1 MINQIKT
8 SISEEYQ
15 NLSFDLF
22 NWDDVIENSSNVPVF
37 YLKSSVD
44 YYESYFEGQNLS
56 FVLKESDKPIG
67 IMPLFIYKD
76 KEEWVLSTNG
86 EGVIGPLFTNS
97 LPKKL
102 KKRLERQIVD
112 IVLLL
117 AEKLK
122 IKKINFLECSP
133 VVSGWHLL
141 WLERSSRDFLT
152 YQLAIDLNQ
161 TIEEIRL
168 DFRKSYKPLV
178 NKALREWKVDVC
190 RSDDEKIFEEFKL
203 LHIKEAGRQTRSDES
218 WNIQRNQ
225 IMNNEAFLV
234 TVRDEKDL
242 IGGGFFT
249 HTKDIG
255 MYSVAAYN
263 RNLFDK
269 PIGHAVQMI
278 AIERLKEIG
287 CSSYQL
293 GQKSTHLSSS
303 NVTDKELSISHFKE
317 GFAGYVY
324 AQPHLEVKI

>member
-8 SISEEYQ
+8 IISEEYQ

-22 NWDDVIENSSNVPVF
+22 NWDEVIKNSSNVTVF

-56 FVLKESDKPIG
+56 FVMRENDKPIG
-67 IMPLFIYKD
+67 IMPLFVYKN
-76 KEEWVLSTNG
+76 KEDWVLSANA
-86 EGVIGPLFTNS
+86 EGVIGPLFINS

-122 IKKINFLECSP
+122 IKKVNFLECSS
-133 VVSGWHLL
+133 VVSRWHLL

-161 TIEEIRL
+161 TIEDIRL

-178 NKALREWKVDVC
+178 NKALRAWKVDVC
-190 RSDDEKIFEEFKL
+190 SSGDETIFEEFKL
-203 LHIKEAGRQTRSDES
+203 LHLEEAGRQTRSDES
-218 WNIQRNQ
+218 WDIQRNQ
-225 IMNNEAFLV
+225 IVNNEAFLV

-242 IGGGFFT
+242 VGGGFFT
-249 HTKDIG
+249 HTRDIG
-255 MYSVAAYN
+255 MYSVGAYK

-269 PIGHAVQMI
+269 PIGHAVQMT
-278 AIERLKEIG
+278 AIEKLKEIG
-287 CSSYQL
+287 CTSYQL
-293 GQKSTHLSSS
+293 GQKSTYLSDP
-303 NVTDKELSISHFKE
+303 NLTDKELSISYFKE

-324 AQPHLEVKI
+324 AQPHLEVNI